1 MAFLKVTA
9 SWEKDV
15 ECMFSDRKHSHCMIV
30 LTANLQFRIE
40 IEESVIVFIIEIHVI
55 LPCTRMSEAQ
65 ESR

>member
-1 MAFLKVTA
+1 
-9 SWEKDV
+9 
-15 ECMFSDRKHSHCMIV
+15 MIV

-40 IEESVIVFIIEIHVI
+40 IEESVIVFIIELHVI